1 MKCVEVYKNLYH
13 QEPYGVAFCPYRIS
27 PLGAHIDHQYGKING
42 LAIDKGIHMAYH
54 PKQNGVVELQSLNF
68 PKRAQF
74 FASAVP
80 DEKQGDWADHL
91 RGAAKILGEKYRL
104 KVGLSGIIEG
114 SLPIGG
120 LSSSASVIICF
131 LSALCKVNGIH
142 LEPMEMILTAKA
154 AENQYVGVSCG
165 KLDQSC
171 EVLSKKN
178 HLLYLDTKDDSYELI
193 PTSEKMKPYKV
204 AIFFSGLER
213 SLKNSKYNLRQD
225 ECKAAAYALMGYA
238 GMDYDTFANT
248 RLRDVPYEVFET
260 YKDRLPELW
269 RRRAEHY
276 YSEFARAEKGA
287 ELWRKGD
294 LDGYGQLV
302 FESGKS
308 SIYSYECGCDELKK
322 LYEIMTDTDGIYG
335 GRFSGAGFK
344 GCCMALIDPD
354 KAEDIE
360 AKVASE
366 YLKAFPALEGI
377 LYIYGCYMKE
387 RGKLLTNTVVTTVMS
402 NFGLYKAFDEKGI
415 GYAKTAVGDKYV
427 YEYMAKNGCRIGG
440 EQSGHIIFSKYASTG
455 DGILTSLKMMEVML
469 AKKVP
474 MSKLAEPLKIY
485 PQVLEN
491 VRVTDKKA
499 AQNDPAVQEAVKAVA
514 EALGDTGR
522 ILVRE
527 SGTEPV
533 VRVMVEA
540 PDHDTCQ
547 KYVSQV
553 VDTIKINGY
562 GV

>member
-1 MKCVEVYKNLYH
+1 MKCVEVYKELYH
-13 QEPYGVAFCPYRIS
+13 QEPFDVAFCPYRIS

-74 FASAVP
+74 FVSAVP
-80 DEKQGDWADHL
+80 KEKQGDWADHL
-91 RGAAKILGEKYRL
+91 RGAAKMLGEKYRL

-225 ECKAAAYALMGYA
+225 ECKVAAYALMGYA

-248 RLRDVPYEVFET
+248 RLRDVPYEVFEA

-287 ELWRKGD
+287 ELWRHGD
-294 LDGYGQLV
+294 LEGYGQLV
-302 FESGKS
+302 FESGK
-308 SIYSYECGCDELKK
+308 CFK
-322 LYEIMTDTDGIYG
+322 
-335 GRFSGAGFK
+335 FGF
-344 GCCMALIDPD
+344 
-354 KAEDIE
+354 
-360 AKVASE
+360 
-366 YLKAFPALEGI
+366 
-377 LYIYGCYMKE
+377 
-387 RGKLLTNTVVTTVMS
+387 
-402 NFGLYKAFDEKGI
+402 
-415 GYAKTAVGDKYV
+415 
-427 YEYMAKNGCRIGG
+427 
-440 EQSGHIIFSKYASTG
+440 
-455 DGILTSLKMMEVML
+455 
-469 AKKVP
+469 
-474 MSKLAEPLKIY
+474 
-485 PQVLEN
+485 
-491 VRVTDKKA
+491 
-499 AQNDPAVQEAVKAVA
+499 
-514 EALGDTGR
+514 
-522 ILVRE
+522 
-527 SGTEPV
+527 
-533 VRVMVEA
+533 
-540 PDHDTCQ
+540 
-547 KYVSQV
+547 
-553 VDTIKINGY
+553 
-562 GV
+562 